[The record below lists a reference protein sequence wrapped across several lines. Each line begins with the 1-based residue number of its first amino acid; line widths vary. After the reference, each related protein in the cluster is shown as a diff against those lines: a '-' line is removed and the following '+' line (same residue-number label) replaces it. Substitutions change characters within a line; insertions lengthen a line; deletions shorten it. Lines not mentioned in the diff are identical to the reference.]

1 MPHSSGGGSGSHGGG
16 GSSFHSGSSGGG
28 GSFGGGGGFFGGD
41 DYGNGYT
48 NGSPPKLS
56 RGYFAGAKRY
66 RYRWRGQDHYFYSMY
81 NTGSDFR
88 PLRGLLVVPLIL
100 VCLAVMFWPFLKS
113 LKKYDRNIL
122 VDDKLNVLDDS
133 SRLREA
139 MEAFSEKTKITP
151 AVVTLYNEEWQRFGV
166 PSLEEYA
173 YSQYL
178 MRFQDEKH
186 WLIMYS
192 EPKEK
197 TGNWEWFWEGM
208 QGNDTDPVLT
218 PYVTEAFNVTM
229 HSGLVNE
236 SSPVPDIMADA
247 FEAVT
252 AKAQPKFLRPKIGM
266 ERILIGCMVL
276 CVIIGWGISFM
287 GLHRFKYRN
296 AEYDPEDFGG
306 GEDDQYRKIPASLSS
321 PAPAKP
327 LQPGLYATS
336 GMHTTSGE
344 KQFGQRQTEMA
355 TLESP
360 QPAKPVF
367 CRNCGMKNKAG
378 TVICPSC
385 GSRLG

>member
-28 GSFGGGGGFFGGD
+28 SSFGGGGLFSGGD

-48 NGSPPKLS
+48 NGRPPYLS
-56 RGYFAGAKRY
+56 KHYFAGAKRY
-66 RYRWRGQDHYFYSMY
+66 RYRWRGQDRYFYSTY
-81 NTGSDFR
+81 NTGQEFR
-88 PLRGLLVVPLIL
+88 PIRGLFVLPLIL
-100 VCLAVMFWPFLKS
+100 ICLAFMFWPLLKS

-166 PSLEEYA
+166 SSLKDYA

-178 MRFQDEKH
+178 MRFRDEKH

-197 TGNWEWFWEGM
+197 TGEWEWFWEGM
-208 QGNDTDPVLT
+208 QGDDTDPVLT

-229 HSGLVNE
+229 QSGLVDE
-236 SSPVPDIMADA
+236 SRPVPEIMADA
-247 FEAVT
+247 FEAAT
-252 AKAQPKFLRPKIGM
+252 ARAQPKFLHPKIRS
-266 ERILIGCMVL
+266 ERMIIGGMVL
-276 CVIIGWGISFM
+276 CVIIGWGIPLM
-287 GLHRFKYRN
+287 GLHRWKYRN
-296 AEYDPEDFGG
+296 AEYDPENFGD
-306 GEDDQYRKIPASLSS
+306 GEDDQYRKIPAHLS
-321 PAPAKP
+321 AP
-327 LQPGLYATS
+327 TS
-336 GMHTTSGE
+336 TAGMQTTAQ
-344 KQFGQRQTEMA
+344 QFWQRKTEMA

-360 QPAKPVF
+360 PAKPVF